1 MTWRTLNHNAFARP
15 NPTWQGLV
23 SILFFEKKNKKNIFG
38 RIFWNQQKD
47 FPLTW
52 NGDRLEIENVGFRS
66 NNSYPTDEN
75 NDPRR
80 VF

>member
-1 MTWRTLNHNAFARP
+1 MHL
-15 NPTWQGLV
+15 LV
-23 SILFFEKKNKKNIFG
+23 PIPPGKDWFQFYFSRKNFKKILPVKYFVIN
-38 RIFWNQQKD
+38 KD

-75 NDPRR
+75 NDQRR

>member
-1 MTWRTLNHNAFARP
+1 MKYSGIN
-15 NPTWQGLV
+15 
-23 SILFFEKKNKKNIFG
+23 
-38 RIFWNQQKD
+38 KD

-52 NGDRLEIENVGFRS
+52 NGDRLEIENIGFRS

-80 VF
+80 VFKLTLDSALDGASDAALDLKT